1 MRGICQFCPYHPRTL
16 HVHRYVKS
24 QRHTI
29 QVDYIPYMDELACQ
43 VGVKPN
49 LLTLFL
55 TDPKLALEVAFG
67 PCTPYQYRL
76 RGPGKWAGAR
86 EAILTQRQRIIK
98 PLQGNAGNRPA
109 RSRTTPRIFK
119 VFFSIGLIVTTL
131 VYILISSLPIMKETP
146 GPPGNLLPFLW
157 ATVFP

>member
-1 MRGICQFCPYHPRTL
+1 MPSLPAFPAR
-16 HVHRYVKS
+16 RYVKS

-43 VGVKPN
+43 VGVKPS

-55 TDPKLALEVAFG
+55 TDPKLALEVTFG

-76 RGPGKWAGAR
+76 RGPGAWPGAR

-98 PLQGNAGNRPA
+98 PLQTRAGDRPA
-109 RSRTTPRIFK
+109 RSSTVPHIFK
-119 VFFSIGLIVTTL
+119 VFFSIGLIAATL
-131 VYILISSLPIMKETP
+131 VYV
-146 GPPGNLLPFLW
+146 LLSP
-157 ATVFP
+157 